1 MSILSENNYF
11 DVYVWDIALK
21 IYQSLLMSK
30 VVQDN
35 ISNEKFQ
42 DLEKINQIYNFV
54 DLWSQYIFGIGD
66 NEFKYNYYT
75 KLYEPILRDTYKIM
89 FDILSAS
96 TLQNYI
102 KSNPKF
108 LKNFIKLV
116 SRNYDY
122 IQDVGYKI
130 RDEGKNYNLFLGFE
144 NQLEICWNIWFS
156 EINFSEAPISDVLDY
171 ISIIPAEAFSFID
184 PKLIID
190 RVSIIAKVSE
200 LDIRVISNFGNNNL
214 QKIAIA
220 FARMWQ
226 SVSISDDLKQ
236 ILQDLIS
243 KKVSIL
249 HKGKGK
255 LRMSLDELKA
265 FDIIINDI
273 LETNQEAE
281 EDYIKE
287 YLNLFELFLEHF
299 SNLYQSYLVNE
310 DVIGILKF
318 IYLSDSKYF
327 SKARDTKLK
336 EMDKISMNILPKHL
350 DILNS
355 WIKTTVYEHNQN
367 EEESEEVDE
376 AEENDEVKKTDEVNK
391 NDKLETKLELDQE
404 FIAGQIDEE
413 ELLKLLNGIFKYLPQ
428 IDFHKNLLIDQI
440 ETRICKKFTKMTQK
454 YIFKY
459 VNLIYNKLG
468 GVGFDVLSKLEEQF
482 LKGNITDLSPRQIAQ
497 LMRVWDMHG
506 NILYL
511 MFNFIVS
518 LYTNAVKILSFY
530 FLN

>member
-1 MSILSENNYF
+1 MRN
-11 DVYVWDIALK
+11 
-21 IYQSLLMSK
+21 
-30 VVQDN
+30 
-35 ISNEKFQ
+35 
-42 DLEKINQIYNFV
+42 
-54 DLWSQYIFGIGD
+54 
-66 NEFKYNYYT
+66 T
-75 KLYEPILRDTYKIM
+75 K
-89 FDILSAS
+89 
-96 TLQNYI
+96 
-102 KSNPKF
+102 
-108 LKNFIKLV
+108 
-116 SRNYDY
+116 
-122 IQDVGYKI
+122 
-130 RDEGKNYNLFLGFE
+130 KNYNITYSYCEFKLKDLNFNKNNATPYKILYP
-144 NQLEICWNIWFS
+144 FS
-156 EINFSEAPISDVLDY
+156 DPPHYTRLTMDVRERLNK
-171 ISIIPAEAFSFID
+171 AFY
-184 PKLIID
+184 
-190 RVSIIAKVSE
+190 
-200 LDIRVISNFGNNNL
+200 
-214 QKIAIA
+214 
-220 FARMWQ
+220 W
-226 SVSISDDLKQ
+226 
-236 ILQDLIS
+236 
-243 KKVSIL
+243 IL

-518 LYTNAVKILSFY
+518 LYTNAVKNTFILFSK
-530 FLN
+530 LNSNNHLW